1 MRTCF
6 FMSLLVIS
14 YFSLLNI
21 TPPFVLF
28 QLRFEMPPAVVDAES
43 GPGVN
48 VGSGLSDLLR
58 IQAVDK
64 CVDNVLQLL
73 EALRLH
79 SPDFLEYVTPEPIVT
94 PGQVWGVGRPRPL
107 RQERATDYDP
117 ELLRKVP
124 VSIHLLIIL
133 LMTLLALVE

>member
-1 MRTCF
+1 
-6 FMSLLVIS
+6 
-14 YFSLLNI
+14 
-21 TPPFVLF
+21 
-28 QLRFEMPPAVVDAES
+28 MPPAVVDAES
-43 GPGVN
+43 GPGVD

-58 IQAVDK
+58 IQAVNK

-79 SPDFLEYVTPEPIVT
+79 SPDFLEYVTPEPVVT

-133 LMTLLALVE
+133 LMTLLALVEWD